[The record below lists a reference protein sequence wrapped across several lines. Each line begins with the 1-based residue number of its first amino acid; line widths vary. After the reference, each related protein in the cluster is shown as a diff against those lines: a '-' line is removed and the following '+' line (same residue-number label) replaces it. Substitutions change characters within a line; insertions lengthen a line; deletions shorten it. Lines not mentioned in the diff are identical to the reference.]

1 MPPPPPLLPPVTMTS
16 SSTLTR
22 YAIGLDSS
30 AALTT
35 PKIKPK
41 RSPLY
46 TATCSAT
53 ATSTPRRP
61 PPTPPPPGP
70 DSIARGFRRCFL
82 SGVLTCFISW
92 YFSRF
97 SRLRWRRWS
106 CKTRSRRFL
115 EPRGGGRSEKSS
127 DLGADWSSCR
137 IRSASGMGLMGS
149 GPRRDSAF
157 GRRGLVLW
165 VRFFRNWIWF
175 AFLINCLDSEVQLI
189 CLVIYIILLLKLL
202 LSIFLMTDGSWKS
215 GRENKWLKNIF
226 HNLYEIVKYV
236 CGLVL
241 HKK

>member
-1 MPPPPPLLPPVTMTS
+1 MLNNYVRISIRALIHFHVEKFNRRFLAFYVALPQILSPWGAAPRAPIPTTTMPPPPPLLPPVTMTS

-82 SGVLTCFISW
+82 SGVLTCFIS
-92 YFSRF
+92 
-97 SRLRWRRWS
+97 
-106 CKTRSRRFL
+106 
-115 EPRGGGRSEKSS
+115 
-127 DLGADWSSCR
+127 
-137 IRSASGMGLMGS
+137 
-149 GPRRDSAF
+149 
-157 GRRGLVLW
+157 
-165 VRFFRNWIWF
+165 
-175 AFLINCLDSEVQLI
+175 
-189 CLVIYIILLLKLL
+189 
-202 LSIFLMTDGSWKS
+202 
-215 GRENKWLKNIF
+215 
-226 HNLYEIVKYV
+226 
-236 CGLVL
+236 
-241 HKK
+241 